1 MTASRRQVLFSLGLA
16 AGVVLGIVV
25 MKLYT
30 RHVWEDFFITYR
42 HSENAV
48 AGHGLVYQ
56 AGERV
61 HGFTSP
67 VNVLLPAL
75 FHALQPAGDHR
86 FPLWAYTACALLA
99 LAAGLSVFAHRR
111 LAPDG
116 PAGRREM
123 LLLALLLLLQ
133 IKLTAFT
140 FNGQEAGF
148 WAGGLLLALV
158 ALDAGVAR
166 HWRTLGLAFA
176 GLMWTRPDSPVHIVL
191 LGAAAL
197 AFPADDRAGTL
208 RGLLKAAAVCTL
220 LYLPWF
226 AWAWWYYGSPVPHTI
241 LAKLG
246 GYGGSGGLLA
256 WLQQWPAAA
265 GRAFEPIYA
274 EAGGWPRWLRL
285 VALAAGLVGAFSW
298 LRPGLPPML
307 RRASLVYCGA
317 VAYLAVIGSH
327 GFIFPWYFVP
337 ACTMGAVVLAGSLVR
352 LQPRWLGLLAGLPLV
367 AALGYGTVNSLAQL
381 RVHQVIVEEQTRT
394 PLGRWLR
401 ANVAERETI
410 FLEPIGYIGYYSQ
423 RRILDWPGLVS
434 PAVVAARRAHQGSL
448 WATVAQLQPD
458 WLVLRP
464 SEAAGFR
471 GQPGLAARYQAVVE
485 VDNVARLQPYRELPG
500 YAFLSSDARFI
511 VFRRLAPERE

>member
-1 MTASRRQVLFSLGLA
+1 MPAGRRLLFSLGLA
-16 AGVVLGIVV
+16 AAVVLGIGA
-25 MKLYT
+25 MKLGT

-48 AGHGLVYQ
+48 AGRGLVYQ

-67 VNVLLPAL
+67 LNVLLPAL
-75 FHALQPAGDHR
+75 FHALQPAGDFR
-86 FPLWAYTACALLA
+86 FPLWAYTVCALLV
-99 LAAGLSVFAHRR
+99 LAAGLGAYAHHR
-111 LAPDG
+111 LQPDD
-116 PAGRREM
+116 PAGRRE
-123 LLLALLLLLQ
+123 LLLVALLLLLQ
-133 IKLTAFT
+133 IKLTAFS
-140 FNGQEAGF
+140 FNGQEAGL
-148 WAGGLLLALV
+148 WAGFLLLALV
-158 ALDAGVAR
+158 ALNAGVAR
-166 HWRTLGLAFA
+166 HWRAAGLAFA

-191 LGAAAL
+191 LAIAAL
-197 AFPADDRAGTL
+197 VFPAGDRAGTW
-208 RGLLKAAAVCTL
+208 RGLLKAAAVCTA

-246 GYGGSGGLLA
+246 SYGGHGGLLA

-274 EAGGWPRWLRL
+274 EAGGWPRWLQV
-285 VALAAGLVGAFSW
+285 VALAAGVVCAFSW
-298 LRPGLPPML
+298 LRPGLPPVI
-307 RRASLVYCGA
+307 RRASLVYFGA
-317 VAYLAVIGSH
+317 VAYLAVIGSN

-337 ACTMGAVVLAGSLVR
+337 ACTMGAVILAASLVR
-352 LQPRWLGLLAGLPLV
+352 LQPRWLALLAGLPLI
-367 AALGYGTVNSLAQL
+367 AALGYGTMNSLAQL

-394 PLGRWLR
+394 PLGLWLR
-401 ANVAERETI
+401 ANVAENETV

-434 PAVVAARRAHQGSL
+434 PAVVAARRANHDDL
-448 WATVAQLQPD
+448 WPTVAQLQPD

-471 GQPGLAARYQAVVE
+471 AQAALAARYQAVVE
-485 VDNVARLQPYRELPG
+485 VDNLARLQPYRELPG

-511 VFRRLAPERE
+511 VFRRRAAAAD